1 MLDIDKI
8 SNIFCCFIFFTSVN
22 LFKKIVFNNLGGFIM
37 DDDIFNPRKRLLTDK
52 ETVELV
58 EIVEATIDVVS
69 SNKTRNIV
77 SSLEN
82 DNKYFIYINFL
93 IDYNNH

>member
-1 MLDIDKI
+1 
-8 SNIFCCFIFFTSVN
+8 
-22 LFKKIVFNNLGGFIM
+22 M